1 MKSLG
6 SFQLTTNRDRLDK
19 EKRVHTQ
26 RRCFQQIIAV
36 SWLSSDMFFVFVLP
50 GLASRKSITVR
61 RRRLCWTRFWD
72 TGTTNGLGPRGRTT
86 QVIKKK
92 VREKE
97 LYSRNGFNVVFKVS
111 QKSHVYSLRNPSENE
126 VMALTVLR
134 AHPPTSPLHLI
145 NFLFLRAEVCLSLK
159 TPQKFFH
166 EGNINTH

>member
-1 MKSLG
+1 M
-6 SFQLTTNRDRLDK
+6 
-19 EKRVHTQ
+19 
-26 RRCFQQIIAV
+26 
-36 SWLSSDMFFVFVLP
+36 SWLSSDMFFVFVL
-50 GLASRKSITVR
+50 SRSRIEKVNYRQKEKAVLDEILGHGYDKRIRPSGKN
-61 RRRLCWTRFWD
+61 D
-72 TGTTNGLGPRGRTT
+72 TGN
-86 QVIKKK
+86 QKK
-92 VREKE
+92 VREKD

>member
-1 MKSLG
+1 M
-6 SFQLTTNRDRLDK
+6 
-19 EKRVHTQ
+19 
-26 RRCFQQIIAV
+26 
-36 SWLSSDMFFVFVLP
+36 SWLSSDRFFVFVLLP

-61 RRRLCWTRFWD
+61 RRRLYWTRFWD
-72 TGTTNGLGPRGRTT
+72 TDTTNGLGPRERTT
-86 QVIKKK
+86 QVIKK
-92 VREKE
+92 VREKVS
-97 LYSRNGFNVVFKVS
+97 YSRNGFNVVFKVS